1 MGKKSEAAAAVDATD
16 LMDRLAKHPATE
28 LVKIGDVNPAKYN
41 PRTMP
46 ALEMRKLESS
56 LLRFGF
62 VEPLVIRR
70 SDMLLIGG
78 HQRLEAFR
86 RILRKKKQEP
96 SVIEVPAILLD
107 GVSDDE
113 AKVLNLALNKIHGT
127 WDFDALA
134 SVLRSIDLTGID
146 IELSG
151 FTLPEIE
158 DIGVLMAGLPS
169 NGSGPD
175 VDPKA
180 AAERKARLFS
190 FEVET
195 EAQAKTCRSALE
207 RFGMREPKFASAAFV
222 AICTAALKLPKP
234 SKPLKHKPREFT
246 MSRMWARAK
255 QAHLETRAERKA
267 AAKLSGDARAVK
279 KKKPV
284 A

>member
-1 MGKKSEAAAAVDATD
+1 MGKKSEAAVVDATD
-16 LMDRLAKHPATE
+16 LVDRLAKHPVTE

-78 HQRLEAFR
+78 HQRLDAFT
-86 RILRKKKQEP
+86 RILRKKKCEP
-96 SVIEVPAILLD
+96 ATIEVPAILLD
-107 GVSDDE
+107 DVSDDE
-113 AKVLNLALNKIHGT
+113 AKILNLALNKIHGT

-134 SVLRSIDLTGID
+134 GVLRSIDFTGID

-195 EAQAKTCRSALE
+195 EAQAKACRSALE

-246 MSRMWARAK
+246 MFK
-255 QAHLETRAERKA
+255 QAHLETRAERKS
-267 AAKLSGDARAVK
+267 AAKSRGDVSAAK
-279 KKKPV
+279 SKKKPV

>member
-1 MGKKSEAAAAVDATD
+1 MAKVTVDA
-16 LMDRLAKHPATE
+16 LVDRLAKHPTTE
-28 LVKIGDVNPAKYN
+28 LVKIGAVNPAKYN

-46 ALEMRKLESS
+46 ALEMRKLEAS

-78 HQRLEAFR
+78 HQRLDAFT
-86 RILRKKKQEP
+86 RILRKKKCEP
-96 SVIEVPAILLD
+96 ATVEVPAILLD

-113 AKVLNLALNKIHGT
+113 AKILNLALNKIHGT

-158 DIGVLMAGLPS
+158 DIGVLMAGLPPS
-169 NGSGPD
+169 APEPD
-175 VDPKA
+175 PNA
-180 AAERKARLFS
+180 ALARKARMFS

-195 EAQAKTCRSALE
+195 EAQAKSCRAALE
-207 RFGMREPKFASAAFV
+207 RFGMTAPKFASAAFV
-222 AICTAALKLPKP
+222 AICKAAIKLPKP
-234 SKPLKHKPREFT
+234 TEPLQLASKQRVARNAQTAKEPKKAPR
-246 MSRMWARAK
+246 MKKAK
-255 QAHLETRAERKA
+255 KA
-267 AAKLSGDARAVK
+267 
-279 KKKPV
+279 
-284 A
+284 